1 MRISL
6 SSMRE
11 PRFSTAEPRA
21 KMFAG
26 LSALSPYALFLLSS
40 RSRTP
45 FATAVIFSALV
56 ISRLLRQCV
65 PFHLL
70 GLIR

>member
-1 MRISL
+1 
-6 SSMRE
+6 
-11 PRFSTAEPRA
+11 
-21 KMFAG
+21 
-26 LSALSPYALFLLSS
+26 LFLLSS

-45 FATAVIFSALV
+45 FATAIIFSALV

-65 PFHLL
+65 PFRLL